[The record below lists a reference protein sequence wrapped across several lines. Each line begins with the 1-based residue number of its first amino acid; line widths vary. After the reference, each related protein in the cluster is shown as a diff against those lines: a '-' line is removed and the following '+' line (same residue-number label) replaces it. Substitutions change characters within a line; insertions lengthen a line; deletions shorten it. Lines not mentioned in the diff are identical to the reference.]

1 MILYL
6 LQKLNTLLVLVNKRN
21 LYYNEVNSCIFG
33 NDVET
38 YKFKAKD
45 SETNAAPLRLGIA
58 SKKCSVENMKKTG
71 LSRYI
76 YAFSIDCDSTDVADI
91 LYIYKYLMK
100 KLDTKCLGLLKK
112 YLLDY

>member
-1 MILYL
+1 M
-6 LQKLNTLLVLVNKRN
+6 
-21 LYYNEVNSCIFG
+21 NSCIFG

-76 YAFSIDCDSTDVADI
+76 YGFSIDWN
-91 LYIYKYLMK
+91 L
-100 KLDTKCLGLLKK
+100 
-112 YLLDY
+112 